1 MEVLISTTLIDSNI
15 TNNKY
20 VAIKNVLKEYED
32 MKGKKI
38 LIIIRRI
45 LYISYQYN
53 TITKNFTTIWLSIY
67 KNDDFLWSWKAY
79 NNISKKNSFWFA
91 IRS

>member
-1 MEVLISTTLIDSNI
+1 MEVLISTTLIESNI

-67 KNDDFLWSWKAY
+67 KNDDFL
-79 NNISKKNSFWFA
+79 
-91 IRS
+91 

>member
-32 MKGKKI
+32 LKGKKI

-67 KNDDFLWSWKAY
+67 NNDDFL
-79 NNISKKNSFWFA
+79 
-91 IRS
+91 

>member
-67 KNDDFLWSWKAY
+67 KNDHFL
-79 NNISKKNSFWFA
+79 
-91 IRS
+91 

>member
-1 MEVLISTTLIDSNI
+1 MEVLISTTLNDSNI

-67 KNDDFLWSWKAY
+67 NNDDFL
-79 NNISKKNSFWFA
+79 
-91 IRS
+91 

>member
-67 KNDDFLWSWKAY
+67 KNDDFL
-79 NNISKKNSFWFA
+79 
-91 IRS
+91 

>member
-20 VAIKNVLKEYED
+20 VAIKNMLKEYED

-67 KNDDFLWSWKAY
+67 KNDDFL
-79 NNISKKNSFWFA
+79 
-91 IRS
+91 

>member
-20 VAIKNVLKEYED
+20 VAIKNVLKEYEE
-32 MKGKKI
+32 KKKKKI

-67 KNDDFLWSWKAY
+67 KNDDFL
-79 NNISKKNSFWFA
+79 
-91 IRS
+91 

>member
-38 LIIIRRI
+38 LIIRRI

-67 KNDDFLWSWKAY
+67 KNDDFL
-79 NNISKKNSFWFA
+79 
-91 IRS
+91 

>member
-38 LIIIRRI
+38 LIIITRI

-67 KNDDFLWSWKAY
+67 KNDDFL
-79 NNISKKNSFWFA
+79 
-91 IRS
+91 

>member
-45 LYISYQYN
+45 LHISYQYN

-67 KNDDFLWSWKAY
+67 KNDDFL
-79 NNISKKNSFWFA
+79 
-91 IRS
+91 

>member
-38 LIIIRRI
+38 LLIIRRI

-67 KNDDFLWSWKAY
+67 KNDDFL
-79 NNISKKNSFWFA
+79 
-91 IRS
+91 

>member
-67 KNDDFLWSWKAY
+67 NNDDFL
-79 NNISKKNSFWFA
+79 
-91 IRS
+91 

>member
-45 LYISYQYN
+45 LYILYQYN

-67 KNDDFLWSWKAY
+67 NNDDFL
-79 NNISKKNSFWFA
+79 
-91 IRS
+91 

>member
-45 LYISYQYN
+45 LYISYKYN

-67 KNDDFLWSWKAY
+67 KNDDFL
-79 NNISKKNSFWFA
+79 
-91 IRS
+91 